1 MPDSSV
7 PVGRDAPLPTE
18 RRLESWGEIASH
30 LRREIRTV
38 QRWERNLGLP
48 VHRLRVG
55 KQASVFA
62 YASELDRWFKE
73 REETIRNDKEE
84 DSSASVPAASPA
96 SPAPP
101 AEVNPP
107 NGAASNT
114 TTPEL
119 PALSPPVVPPV
130 APPPETRN
138 PYRRKAQW
146 IVAALFLLVVA
157 VLVVRFALTG
167 TPAPGDLTGDN
178 KLRLFVRPFQ
188 TIAGDSTQAEFTA
201 GLTSEMITRL
211 GHIDPDRLGVIAPT
225 SSEQLGGKPISEL
238 QPLLKL
244 NYVLE
249 GTVWRVNEKVRI
261 NVSLVNAR
269 DQNHLWSDSYTENLT
284 DILKV
289 QDQVAEAVAQ
299 KLLLSLPPAASNS
312 PASVDPEGYNSY
324 LRGRRLWSVR
334 DLSRSVPAFEDAV
347 AKLPNYA
354 LAHSGLA
361 ASYAVMAE
369 APNDAVPPSVS
380 APKARAEAQRA
391 LALDPNNAEAHYVL
405 GNLAMSFDFDFPSA
419 ERELRKAIS
428 LEPNNPT
435 AHQWLGQF
443 FMTQNRLAEAQ
454 SETQKALELDPVSPI
469 FTTTRAEVFYYG
481 HDFDSTVSQAKLTLE
496 QSPQFL
502 LGEFWL
508 ASAYREKKLYPETLQ
523 HFRTASSLAPGNPA
537 LLTVLGHALAVSG
550 DAAGARG
557 ILNQL
562 QASSH
567 QRYVPS
573 LYLAVVYIGLG
584 DKDNAFR
591 YLNSAVDE
599 HNDRLIYLAV
609 EPLADPLHSDPR
621 FQKILQR
628 VHLDNVSVKK

>member
-1 MPDSSV
+1 MPDSSA
-7 PVGRDAPLPTE
+7 PAGRDAPLPTE

-73 REETIRNDKEE
+73 REETIRNDKED
-84 DSSASVPAASPA
+84 DSSASVPVAPPVA
-96 SPAPP
+96 PAPP

-107 NGAASNT
+107 NGGANAAASKLIA
-114 TTPEL
+114 PEL
-119 PALSPPVVPPV
+119 PTV
-130 APPPETRN
+130 APHVTPPPQTHN

-146 IVAALFLLVVA
+146 IAALLFLVVVA
-157 VLVVRFALTG
+157 VLVVRFALTA

-188 TIAGDSTQAEFTA
+188 TIAGDSSQTEFTA
-201 GLTSEMITRL
+201 GLTSEMINRL

-299 KLLLSLPPAASNS
+299 KLLLTLPPSGSSS

-369 APNDAVPPSVS
+369 APNDAVSPSVS

-508 ASAYREKKLYPETLQ
+508 ASAFREKKMYPGALQ

-550 DAAGARG
+550 DAAGART

-562 QASSH
+562 QTSSH

-584 DKDNAFR
+584 DKDHAFR

-621 FQKILQR
+621 FQQILQR
-628 VHLDNVSVKK
+628 VHLDNVPVKK

>member
-107 NGAASNT
+107 NDGANGAANKAT
-114 TTPEL
+114 TAEL
-119 PALSPPVVPPV
+119 PALAPPA

-201 GLTSEMITRL
+201 GLTSEMINRL

-299 KLLLSLPPAASNS
+299 KLLLTLPPAASNS

-562 QASSH
+562 QTSSH

-628 VHLDNVSVKK
+628 VHLDNVHVKK